1 MTTHSD
7 SPAPNADARLGAVL
21 DALRRSV
28 PAAKAHDAE
37 IFARA
42 FYARMESDEYA
53 IRTSDAWAA
62 LARGYL
68 EFMHQRA
75 PGNTALRIFNPTL
88 EQHGWESPHTVIQIA
103 NDDMPFL
110 VDSVSMVLDAN
121 RVGIHVLG
129 HPVLEV
135 ERDAAGVA
143 TRFGTG
149 RTESLIHIEI
159 DRQIGPAG
167 FLRLERAI
175 LSALEDV
182 RACVV
187 DWRAMRER
195 ALESAERLSRAA
207 TRLPRERVEEACEFL
222 RWAADDHFVFL
233 GYREYAL
240 GTTPEDAVLRA
251 LPEGGLGLLRSDQR
265 AGRPRSVRGVLDSL
279 TASHSEPDALI
290 LTKTNARS
298 TVHRA
303 GYMDY
308 IGVLEFDAAGRT
320 TGERRFIG
328 LFTSSAYSA
337 RAWDIPLVRQR
348 HAFVMNQSG
357 LAPDS
362 HSGKALRQILEIL
375 PRDELFQSN
384 SHELHRTAMSVL
396 ALQERIRPRLFVRR
410 DRFGRFFSI
419 LAYVPRDRFNAEV
432 GRRIEAMLMDA
443 LTGQQIDTTSHVGSS
458 PLAQIHMIVRPK
470 AGAPENVD
478 VDDLN
483 QQLAG
488 IVRSWHDA
496 LREQLV
502 QRCGEAEGLRLA
514 SRFARALP
522 AGYVAEVSSEVAADD
537 VIRLAALG
545 GDDGLGLNLYL
556 HHAKDQAPQLR
567 FKIYRTGRDISL
579 SEALPL
585 LENLGLRI
593 QTERPYALHVG
604 DANTYI
610 QDFEIEAIGAVD
622 VDAVRSRFEQAFENI
637 WRGRAESDGF
647 NRLVLAARLDWRQVA
662 MLRGYAKYLLQ
673 VGVPFSQSYMEET
686 LARYPLVARLLVEL
700 FEARFHPDE
709 DNTQKAAGQKDF
721 GTELQ
726 ALVGGDETAMKAVEP
741 VIAARLDG
749 RQAQMEAARLALL
762 AVLDQVASIDE
773 DRILRSFK
781 TAMLATLRTSFY
793 QAGKPRAQEVI
804 AFKID
809 PSAMPES
816 PKPRPYREIFVYGP
830 RVEGTHLR
838 FGPVARGGLRWSDR
852 REDFRT
858 EVLGLVKAQMV
869 KNTVIVPVGA
879 KGGFFVKRPP
889 TDREAVLAEGIDCYK
904 LFIGSMLDITDNI
917 IEGKIVPPQDVVR
930 HDEDDPYL
938 VVAADKGTA
947 RFSDIANGLA
957 LEEDFWLGD
966 AFASGGSVGYSH
978 KGMGITARGAWE
990 SVKRHFLALGRD
1002 CQNEDFTCVGIGD
1015 MSGDVFG
1022 NGMLLSKHTRL
1033 VVAFDHRDI
1042 FIDPNPDA
1050 ATSWAERERLFN
1062 LPRSS
1067 WADYNRELISAG
1079 GGVFARSLKSI
1090 SITPQVRALLAL
1102 PEDTE
1107 HLTPNEL
1114 IIAALCAPVDLVYN
1128 GGIGTYIKAS
1138 SETHADV
1145 GDRANNA
1152 IRINGNQLRCRI
1164 IGEGGNL
1171 GMTQRGRIEA
1181 ALAGVILN
1189 TDAIDNSAGVDTS
1202 DHEVNI
1208 KILLNDVVAH
1218 DQLDAQSRAALLQE
1232 MTDEVADLVL
1242 RDNIR
1247 QNEALSLMERMSV
1260 VRLGSKQHFIRT
1272 LESQGLLDRQIEFLP
1287 SDAEIS
1293 ERKAR
1298 GEGLTRPELAVL
1310 LAYAKMT
1317 VYNQLVDSDVPEDPF
1332 LSAELQ
1338 RYFPTPLQ
1346 ERFAE
1351 NMQRHRLK
1359 REIIATAVT
1368 NSMVNRMGATFLLRM
1383 QEDTGESAAQVAK
1396 AYTIA
1401 RVIGEARDL
1410 WHGIDALSLSVPD
1423 RSRLDALMLVW
1434 HKLRGMTRWLLNL
1447 PGVNL
1452 DIAASVERYGA
1463 GIAALRAGLDQVLS
1477 EQDRLAYA
1485 DARARWM
1492 DEGFPQEM
1500 AEQLASMPLLGSA
1513 LDIVQV
1519 ALEHGFDVLDVART
1533 YFGLGQA
1540 LNLAW
1545 FGERIDA
1552 LPVEGRWHAL
1562 ARGSLRDELQ
1572 AQQSALVA
1580 QILQSGSGKP
1590 TARLAAWLAREDS
1603 GLRFTVAML
1612 QEMRSQREMDY
1623 PTASVALRRLAQLVQ
1638 HAG

>member
-1 MTTHSD
+1 MTTHPV
-7 SPAPNADARLGAVL
+7 SPAPGADAQLGAVL

-28 PAAKAHDAE
+28 PSDLAHDAE
-37 IFARA
+37 LFARA
-42 FYARMESDEYA
+42 FYARMEPDEYDT
-53 IRTSDAWAA
+53 RSPEAWAA

-68 EFMHQRA
+68 EFLRQRA
-75 PGNTALRIFNPTL
+75 PGTAALRIFNPTL
-88 EQHGWESPHTVIQIA
+88 EQHGWESPHTVIQIV

-110 VDSVSMVLDAN
+110 VDSVGMVLAAAQ
-121 RVGIHVLG
+121 VGIHVLG
-129 HPVLEV
+129 HPVLNLT
-135 ERDAAGVA
+135 RDAEGKA
-143 TRFGTG
+143 THIGSG
-149 RTESLIHIEI
+149 RSESTMHIEI
-159 DRQIGPAG
+159 DRQIGPAA
-167 FLRLERAI
+167 FARLERAI
-175 LSALEDV
+175 LAALDDV
-182 RACVV
+182 RICVA
-187 DWRAMRER
+187 DWKALRER
-195 ALESAERLSRAA
+195 ALESAERLSRAN
-207 TRLPRERVEEACEFL
+207 TGLPPERVAEACEFL
-222 RWAADDHFVFL
+222 RWAANDHFVFL

-240 GTTPEDAVLRA
+240 GSAPDDTVLRA

-279 TASHSEPDALI
+279 TSPQSEPDALI

-308 IGVLEFDAAGRT
+308 IGVLQFDDSGRT

-328 LFTSSAYSA
+328 LFTSSAYSE

-348 HAFVMNQSG
+348 HGYVLAQSG

-375 PRDELFQSN
+375 PRDELFQS
-384 SHELHRTAMSVL
+384 SSRELQRTAMSVL
-396 ALQERIRPRLFVRR
+396 ALQERIRPRLFLRR

-432 GRRIEAMLMDA
+432 SRRVEAMLMA
-443 LTGQQIDTTSHVGSS
+443 TLSGQQIDTTSHVGSS
-458 PLAQIHMIVRPK
+458 PLAQMHMIVRPK

-488 IVRSWHDA
+488 IVRNWHDA

-502 QRCGEAEGLRLA
+502 QRCGEAEGLQLA
-514 SRFARALP
+514 ARFGRALP
-522 AGYVAEVSSEVAADD
+522 AGYVEEVTPEVAADD
-537 VIRLAALG
+537 VIRLAALE

-556 HHAKDQAPQLR
+556 HQRRDQAPQLR
-567 FKIYRTGRDISL
+567 FKIYRSGRDISL

-585 LENLGLRI
+585 MENLGLRI
-593 QTERPYALHVG
+593 QTERPYAL
-604 DANTYI
+604 NMPERSLFI
-610 QDFEIEAIGAVD
+610 QDFEIEAVGEVD
-622 VDAVRSRFEQAFENI
+622 VDAVRARFEQAFENI

-647 NRLVLAARLDWRQVA
+647 NRLVLAARMGWRQVA

-700 FEARFHPDE
+700 FEARFHPE
-709 DNTQKAAGQKDF
+709 ENAAQKAAGQKDF
-721 GTELQ
+721 DAELR
-726 ALVGGDETAMKAVEP
+726 ALVGSDEAAARAVEP
-741 VIAARLDG
+741 VVAARLGD
-749 RQAQMEAARLALL
+749 RAAQMDAAHQALL
-762 AVLDQVASIDE
+762 AVLDQVESIDE

-793 QAGKPRAQEVI
+793 QHRKPRAQEVI

-809 PSAMPES
+809 PNAMPES

-889 TDREAVLAEGIDCYK
+889 TDREAVQAEGIDCYK

-917 IEGKIVPPQDVVR
+917 VDGQIVPPQDVVR
-930 HDEDDPYL
+930 HDDDDAYL

-957 LEEDFWLGD
+957 LEEGFWLGD

-1022 NGMLLSKHTRL
+1022 NGMLLSRHTRL

-1050 ATSWAERERLFN
+1050 ATSFAERERLYN

-1067 WADYNRELISAG
+1067 WADYDAKLISEG
-1079 GGVFARSLKSI
+1079 GGVHSRSLKSI
-1090 SITPQVRALLAL
+1090 AITPQVRTLLGL
-1102 PEDTE
+1102 PETTS

-1114 IIAALCAPVDLVYN
+1114 ITAALCAPVDLVYN

-1138 SETHADV
+1138 TETHADV

-1152 IRINGNQLRCRI
+1152 IRINGNQLRCRV

-1181 ALAGVILN
+1181 AQVGVLLN

-1218 DQLDAQSRAALLQE
+1218 GQLDAQSRAALLHE
-1232 MTDEVADLVL
+1232 MTDEVAELVL
-1242 RDNIR
+1242 RDNVR

-1260 VRLGSKQHFIRT
+1260 SRLGSKQHFIRT

-1287 SDAEIS
+1287 SDAELS

-1310 LAYAKMT
+1310 LAYAKLT

-1332 LSAELQ
+1332 LSTELQ

-1346 ERFAE
+1346 ERYAE
-1351 NMQRHRLK
+1351 NMQRHRLR

-1368 NSMVNRMGATFLLRM
+1368 NSMVNRMGATFLMRM
-1383 QEDTGESAAQVAK
+1383 QEDTGETAAQVAK

-1401 RVIGEARDL
+1401 RVIGEAREL
-1410 WHGIDALSLSVPD
+1410 WQGIDALPSSVPD
-1423 RSRLDALMLVW
+1423 RSRVDALMRVW
-1434 HKLRGMTRWLLNL
+1434 NKLRGMTRWLLNL
-1447 PGVNL
+1447 PGENL
-1452 DIAASVERYGA
+1452 DIAASVDRYSA
-1463 GIAALRAGLDQVLS
+1463 GVAALRAGLTQVLS

-1485 DARARWM
+1485 DDRARWM

-1500 AEQLASMPLLGSA
+1500 AEQLAAMPFLGSA

-1519 ALEHGFDVLDVART
+1519 ALEHGLDVLDVART

-1552 LPVEGRWHAL
+1552 LPVDGRWHAL

-1580 QILQSGSGKP
+1580 QVLQFGSGKP
-1590 TARLAAWLAREDS
+1590 ADRLTAWLARDDS
-1603 GLRFTVAML
+1603 GLRFTTAML
-1612 QEMRSQREMDY
+1612 AEMRSQREMDY